1 MQLPQI
7 PVYSNVTGDI
17 MPDDIERLRGLLLE
31 HLLDPVEFVKEI
43 TTMYEQGVRTFVEVG
58 PRSILSNL
66 SRQILAERDHTI
78 VALDAGG
85 SNLQGLLTGL
95 GNLFVRG
102 IDFNVTSLFQHRPV
116 QSLELNRLVE
126 LTRKPDLSRTTW
138 WLNGGSIRK
147 QDEAVGYSGKLPP
160 LILETAKVNPASVQ
174 TTSPTP
180 KPDQPVGTAPVPT
193 VSNISPTNPK
203 FPAFS
208 VHSNPAS
215 LPISADNT
223 TISDQASLPL
233 SHYPMNQPNYPDN
246 FPPHHSYNPGQEAL
260 MAYQSYQETMRHFL
274 VLQERVMAH
283 FLTGMPAAAPMPGNS
298 WRSMPVSNAAPMI
311 APQPSPVV
319 NGGHRDGSAP
329 PAHHITVPAGLRP
342 IPAPVEI
349 VSTPPPV
356 PPSPPLPVSPPTPAI
371 VSQPTASPATVVAT
385 TSNAS
390 STLDRASLTELLL
403 NLVSDRTGYPTDLLK
418 LDQDLEAELGID
430 SIKRVEILGAL
441 QEELSGAIAGQVQQ
455 QMERFT
461 SAKSLDNIL
470 DQLLALMTEGAS
482 SGTEVNGLGKR

>member
-1 MQLPQI
+1 
-7 PVYSNVTGDI
+7 
-17 MPDDIERLRGLLLE
+17 
-31 HLLDPVEFVKEI
+31 
-43 TTMYEQGVRTFVEVG
+43 VG

-85 SNLQGLLTGL
+85 SDLRGLLVGL

-102 IDFNVTSLFQHRPV
+102 IDFNVTALFQHRPV

-138 WLNGGSIRK
+138 LLNGGSIRK

-160 LILETAKVNPASVQ
+160 LTLETAQVTPASVQ
-174 TTSPTP
+174 TVSPTP
-180 KPDQPVGTAPVPT
+180 KPDHPVGTAPVPM
-193 VSNISPTNPK
+193 VSNGQGISPTNHK

-215 LPISADNT
+215 RPISADNT
-223 TISDQASLPL
+223 TISDQASIPL

-246 FPPHHSYNPGQEAL
+246 FPHHHSYHPGQEAL

-311 APQPSPVV
+311 SPQPGPAVK
-319 NGGHRDGSAP
+319 GGHRDGSAP
-329 PAHHITVPAGLRP
+329 PAHHLTVPAGLRP
-342 IPAPVEI
+342 IPAPVET

-356 PPSPPLPVSPPTPAI
+356 PPSPPLPVSPPTPAT
-371 VSQPTASPATVVAT
+371 VSQPTASAATVVPT
-385 TSNAS
+385 TDHA
-390 STLDRASLTELLL
+390 STLDRASLTEILL

-470 DQLLALMTEGAS
+470 DQLLALMTQGAS